1 MGYIGASTVECF
13 YPFSLTKVNSWPED
27 YRLKYV
33 YIVLA
38 AVGLLPL
45 IVAYPFLLMLVK
57 FVSIFH
63 HGLQWKRLDQFMTL
77 CEGQLEGYLQVILQ
91 TYIVCRR
98 ADRVPSL
105 IQKSGSSMSD
115 NPNVIMTLSQCYF
128 DSLDTISI

>member
-1 MGYIGASTVECF
+1 MNY
-13 YPFSLTKVNSWPED
+13 WPED
-27 YRLKYV
+27 SHLKYI

-38 AVGLLPL
+38 AVGFLPL

-63 HGLQWKRLDQFMTL
+63 HGPQWKRLDQFMTL

-105 IQKSGSSMSD
+105 IQKSGSSMSVKFYHD
-115 NPNVIMTLSQCYF
+115 FYLNSILIIWIQIMFLS
-128 DSLDTISI
+128 

>member
-1 MGYIGASTVECF
+1 MNY
-13 YPFSLTKVNSWPED
+13 WPED
-27 YRLKYV
+27 SHLKYV

-38 AVGLLPL
+38 AIGFLPL

-63 HGLQWKRLDQFMTL
+63 HGPQWKRLDQFMTL

-105 IQKSGSSMSD
+105 IQKSGSSMS
-115 NPNVIMTLSQCYF
+115 VKFYQTLSQLYL
-128 DSLDTISI
+128 DNLDTNAFELSILTF